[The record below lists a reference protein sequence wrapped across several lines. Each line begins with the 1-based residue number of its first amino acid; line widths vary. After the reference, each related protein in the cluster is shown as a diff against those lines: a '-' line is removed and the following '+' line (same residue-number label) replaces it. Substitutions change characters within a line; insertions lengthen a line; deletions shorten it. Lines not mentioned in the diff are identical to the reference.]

1 MGSARLL
8 RAVCEESAD
17 TQLQPNSRQSLDLQE
32 QAINRPRA
40 QNRRDQGITRQ
51 VLPTRGIERR
61 DSSRQREHHRFI
73 PVKHRWHGIID
84 KERRLPGG

>member
-8 RAVCEESAD
+8 RAACEEIAD
-17 TQLQPNSRQSLDLQE
+17 THLQPSSRQSLDLQE

-40 QNRRDQGITRQ
+40 QNGGDQGIPRQ
-51 VLPTRGIERR
+51 VLSTRRIERR
-61 DSSRQREHHRFI
+61 DSCSQRQHHRFI

-84 KERRLPGG
+84 RERRLPGG